1 MTEEKKLIIASS
13 CNKLAKKYSNDVFEQ
28 HISADINLDL
38 KTVLQ
43 NPEEPR
49 FLLKGNAQFIFLCN
63 P

>member
-43 NPEEPR
+43 NPEVPR
-49 FLLKGNAQFIFLCN
+49 FLLN
-63 P
+63 